1 MVKHRR
7 LRLQGETC
15 ETREGAMMG
24 CVVKGFDWEGDRLYV
39 GVSKELLIS
48 VCARVCERERM
59 MVDLEKCTMGL
70 KDVLHG

>member
-1 MVKHRR
+1 
-7 LRLQGETC
+7 
-15 ETREGAMMG
+15 MG